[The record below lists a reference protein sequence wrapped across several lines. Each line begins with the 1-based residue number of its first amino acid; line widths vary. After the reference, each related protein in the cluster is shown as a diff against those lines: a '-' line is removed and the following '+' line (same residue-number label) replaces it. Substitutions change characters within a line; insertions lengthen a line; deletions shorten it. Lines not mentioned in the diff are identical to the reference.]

1 MANCAFAVFAAFSM
15 SIDSRIRRSQVPTR
29 VLWQEGAH
37 NAEITLSN
45 DIGQARAGQ
54 FPGCTLQPGG
64 GLLLDFGR
72 ELHGGLQLVCGPIPN
87 NRAVKLR
94 VRFGE
99 SASEAMGQPNNDHAL
114 HDMKIVLPP
123 MSAQEYG
130 MTAFRFVRL
139 DSLEEH
145 LEIPLVAARAM
156 TLMRPLEHVGAFECD
171 DERLNQIWQTG
182 ADTVALC
189 MQDFLWDGPKRDR
202 LVWMGDLHPEIAV
215 VSAVW
220 GAHEI
225 VPQSLDWVRDHTHQ
239 AEWMNGIGSYSMW
252 WILIQRDWFVA
263 HGNREYLDQQ
273 REYLLN
279 LLPHI
284 LEQIGADGLVNWR
297 GSQFLDWP
305 SVPQPEAVRA
315 GLVAL
320 LVMALE
326 AAAQICAVWGETDV
340 EALCR
345 DALLKLRG
353 ATLVIPRENKQA
365 SSLVA
370 LADLVPAMAINDEV
384 LAVEPLRGLSTFY
397 GYYVLQARAL
407 AGDYDGALDVIRNY
421 WGAMLDLGATSF
433 WEHFE
438 LKWAEG
444 AARIDEIPLPQQLD
458 IHRDCGDYCYKGW
471 RHSLCHG
478 WAAGPTAWLSQHVL
492 GVEVSDGGSKVR
504 LNPQLGDLQWARG
517 AFPTPH
523 GPLKVS
529 HRRVDDEIETEF
541 EAPEGVEV
549 IQ

>member
-1 MANCAFAVFAAFSM
+1 MNT
-15 SIDSRIRRSQVPTR
+15 DPRIRCPQLPAR
-29 VLWQEGAH
+29 VLWQEGVR
-37 NAEITLSN
+37 NADILLSN
-45 DIGQARAGQ
+45 DLGQARAGE
-54 FPGCTLQPGG
+54 FACATLHSGG
-64 GLLLDFGR
+64 SLLLDFGR
-72 ELHGGLQLVCGPIPN
+72 ELHGGLQLVCGPTAN

-99 SASEAMGQPNNDHAL
+99 SASEAMGTPNNDHAL
-114 HDMKIVLPP
+114 HDMEIVLPP

-139 DSLEEH
+139 DSLEES

-156 TLMRPLEHVGAFECD
+156 TLMRPLEHVGAFECS

-189 MQDFLWDGPKRDR
+189 MQDYLWDGPKRDR

-239 AEWMNGIGSYSMW
+239 TQWMNGIGSYSMW
-252 WILIQRDWFVA
+252 WVLIQRDWFRA

-273 REYLLN
+273 RAYMLD
-279 LLPHI
+279 LLPHV
-284 LEQIGADGLVNWR
+284 LEQICGNGSVNWR

-305 SVPQPEAVRA
+305 SVAQPEAVRA

-320 LVMALE
+320 LVMTLE
-326 AAAQICAVWGETDV
+326 AAAQICALWGESV
-340 EALCR
+340 MEARCR
-345 DALLKLRG
+345 AGVAALRG
-353 ATLVIPRENKQA
+353 TTLTIPRENKQA
-365 SSLVA
+365 SSLAA
-370 LADLVPAMAINDEV
+370 LADLVPAKAINDEV
-384 LAVEPLRGLSTFY
+384 LAVDPLHGLSTFY

-407 AGDYDGALDVIRNY
+407 AGDFDGALDVIRQY

-438 LKWAEG
+438 LSWAEN
-444 AARIDEIPLPQQLD
+444 AARIDEIPAPQQRD
-458 IHRDCGDYCYKGW
+458 IHRDCGEHCYKGW

-492 GVEVSDGGSKVR
+492 GVEVFDGGSKVR
-504 LNPQLGDLQWARG
+504 LTPHLGDLEWARG
-517 AFPTPH
+517 TFPTPH

-529 HRRVDDEIETEF
+529 HRRVNGEIETEF
-541 EAPEGVEV
+541 EVPDGVEV

>member
-1 MANCAFAVFAAFSM
+1 MNN
-15 SIDSRIRRSQVPTR
+15 DSRIRRAQLPTR
-29 VLWQEGAH
+29 VLWQE
-37 NAEITLSN
+37 NSENCEILLSN
-45 DIGQARAGQ
+45 DIGQARADR
-54 FPGCTLQPGG
+54 FPCCTLLPGG
-64 GLLLDFGR
+64 SLLLDFGR
-72 ELHGGLQLVCGPIPN
+72 ELHGGLQLVSGPTPG
-87 NRAVKLR
+87 NRVTRLR

-99 SASEAMGQPNNDHAL
+99 SASEAMGAPNNDHAM
-114 HDMKIVLPP
+114 HDFEIALPP

-130 MTAFRFVRL
+130 LTGFRFVRL
-139 DSLEEH
+139 DSLEES
-145 LEIPLVAARAM
+145 LEIPIVAARAM

-171 DERLNQIWQTG
+171 DERLNQIWRVG

-252 WILIQRDWFVA
+252 WILIQRDWFEA

-273 REYLLN
+273 RAYLLG

-284 LEQIGADGLVNWR
+284 LAQIGENGEVNWR

-305 SVPQPEAVRA
+305 SSVQPEAVRA

-320 LVMALE
+320 LVMTLE
-326 AAAQICAVWGETDV
+326 AAAQLCEIYGENAIETQ
-340 EALCR
+340 CR
-345 DALLKLRG
+345 DAVATLRG

-370 LADLVPAMAINDEV
+370 LADLVPATAINSEV
-384 LAVEPLRGLSTFY
+384 LAHNPLQGLSTFY

-407 AGDYDGALDVIRNY
+407 AGDYDGALNVIRKY

-438 LKWAEG
+438 LSWAEN
-444 AARIDEIPLPQQLD
+444 AARIDEIPTPQQLD

-492 GVEVSDGGSKVR
+492 GVELSSGGTRVKIAP
-504 LNPQLGDLQWARG
+504 NLGDLEWVRG
-517 AFPTPH
+517 TFPTPH
-523 GPLKVS
+523 GPLHVS
-529 HRRVDDEIETEF
+529 HKRANGKIETTF
-541 EAPEGVEV
+541 EAPAEIEV

>member
-1 MANCAFAVFAAFSM
+1 MNT
-15 SIDSRIRRSQVPTR
+15 DPRIRRPQLPAR
-29 VLWQEGAH
+29 VLWQEGVR
-37 NAEITLSN
+37 NADILLTN
-45 DIGQARAGQ
+45 DIGQARADN
-54 FPGCTLQPGG
+54 FPCATLQPGG
-64 GLLLDFGR
+64 SLLLDFGR
-72 ELHGGLQLVCGPIPN
+72 ELHGGLQLVCGPTPG
-87 NRAVKLR
+87 NRATKLR

-99 SASEAMGQPNNDHAL
+99 SASEAMGTPNNDHAL
-114 HDMKIVLPP
+114 HDMEIVLPP

-139 DSLEEH
+139 DSLENDP
-145 LEIPLVAARAM
+145 LEIPLVAARAI
-156 TLMRPLEHVGAFECD
+156 TLMRPLEHVGAFECS
-171 DERLNQIWQTG
+171 DERLNLIWQTG

-189 MQDFLWDGPKRDR
+189 MQDYLWDGPKRDR

-239 AEWMNGIGSYSMW
+239 TQWMNGIGSYSMW
-252 WILIQRDWFVA
+252 WVLIQRDWYTA

-273 REYLLN
+273 RAYMLD

-284 LEQIGADGLVNWR
+284 LLQIGEDGSVNWR

-305 SVPQPEAVRA
+305 SVAQPEAVRA

-320 LVMALE
+320 LVMTLE
-326 AAAQICAVWGETDV
+326 AAAQICEIWGETEMAAQCSHGV
-340 EALCR
+340 A
-345 DALLKLRG
+345 ALRG
-353 ATLVIPRENKQA
+353 ATLMIPRDNKQA
-365 SSLVA
+365 SSLVS
-370 LADLVPAMAINDEV
+370 LADLVPAKAINDEV
-384 LAVEPLRGLSTFY
+384 LALEPLRGLSTFY

-407 AGDYDGALDVIRNY
+407 AGDVDGALDVIRNY

-438 LKWAEG
+438 LSWAEN
-444 AARIDEIPLPQQLD
+444 AARIDEIPAPQQRD
-458 IHRDCGDYCYKGW
+458 IHRDCGEHCYQGW

-492 GVEVSDGGSKVR
+492 GVEVFDGGSQVR
-504 LNPQLGDLQWARG
+504 LTPHLGDLEWARG
-517 AFPTPH
+517 IFPTPH

-529 HRRVDDEIETEF
+529 HRRVNGEIETEF
-541 EAPEGVEV
+541 EVPNGVEL